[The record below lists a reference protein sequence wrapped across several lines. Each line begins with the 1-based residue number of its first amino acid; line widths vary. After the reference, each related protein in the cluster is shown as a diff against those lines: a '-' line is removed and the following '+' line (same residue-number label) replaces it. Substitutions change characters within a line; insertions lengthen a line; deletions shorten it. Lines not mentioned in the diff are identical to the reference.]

1 MKNKDIKTRHTCKRF
16 AAKICAIAAVFGA
29 AFFSGCAKGSTKQTE
44 KISIVC
50 TTFPQYDWVRNIISG
65 SESKFSVALLMS
77 KGTDLHNYQP
87 TAQDMV
93 RIASSD
99 LFIHVGGE
107 SDIWV
112 KDCLSEATNKNM
124 IVINLLETLGSGAK
138 LEETIEGMQD
148 EHDHHHHSEDC
159 DDDCAEEHEHEAH
172 HHDDEDEH
180 EHSHN
185 EEHSDQARHNHSG
198 EHNDEHVWLSLRN
211 AEIFVQSIADAV
223 CSLDRADEAAFRA
236 NEAAYIAKLKE
247 LDSRYAQTVGSAKRS
262 TILFG
267 DRFPF
272 RYLVDD
278 YGLEYFA
285 AFSGCSAESEASFE
299 TIAFL
304 AGKVSELALPVV
316 FTIEKS
322 DQKIARSI
330 IANAGK
336 SAEVVALDSM
346 QSVTSKDIEAG
357 ASYIEIMA
365 KNLEALQKALN

>member
-1 MKNKDIKTRHTCKRF
+1 MKNKDIKTRHTCKSL
-16 AAKICAIAAVFGA
+16 AAKICAIAAVFGVG
-29 AFFSGCAKGSTKQTE
+29 FLSGCAKGSTKQTE

-107 SDIWV
+107 SDVWV

-138 LEETIEGMQD
+138 FEETIEGMQD
-148 EHDHHHHSEDC
+148 KHDHHHHSEDC
-159 DDDCAEEHEHEAH
+159 DDDCAKEHEHEAH
-172 HHDDEDEH
+172 HDGENEH
-180 EHSHN
+180 EHS
-185 EEHSDQARHNHSG
+185 
-198 EHNDEHVWLSLRN
+198 HNDEHVWLSLRN
-211 AEIFVQSIADAV
+211 AETFVHSIADAV

-247 LDSRYAQTVGSAKRS
+247 LDSRYAQTVGSAKRR

-304 AGKVSELALPVV
+304 AGKVSKLALPVV

-330 IANAGK
+330 IANAGS
-336 SAEVVALDSM
+336 SAEVAVLDSM

>member
-1 MKNKDIKTRHTCKRF
+1 MKHKHTETRHTCKRL
-16 AAKICAIAAVFGA
+16 AAKLCVAAAIFGMT
-29 AFFSGCAKGSTKQTE
+29 FFSGCAKSTATKNE

-65 SESKFSVALLMS
+65 SESKFSVALLMN

-107 SDIWV
+107 SDVWV
-112 KDCLSEATNKNM
+112 KDCLSEATNKSM
-124 IVINLLETLGSGAK
+124 TVINLIELLGSRAK
-138 LEETIEGMQD
+138 IEEIVEGMQH
-148 EHDHHHHSEDC
+148 EG
-159 DDDCAEEHEHEAH
+159 EEHEEA
-172 HHDDEDEH
+172 EQEY
-180 EHSHN
+180 
-185 EEHSDQARHNHSG
+185 
-198 EHNDEHVWLSLRN
+198 DEHVWLSLQN
-211 AEIFVQSIADAV
+211 AAFFAGCITDAV
-223 CSLDRADEAAFRA
+223 CKLDCADEALYRA
-236 NEAAYIAKLKE
+236 NAEKYIAQLEKLDE
-247 LDSRYAQTVGSAKRS
+247 EYAQAVSSSKRKTV
-262 TILFG
+262 LFG

-285 AFSGCSAESEASFE
+285 AFAGCSAESEASFE

-304 AGKVSELALPVV
+304 ANKVSERALPVV

-330 IANAGK
+330 IANADTG
-336 SAEVVALDSM
+336 AEVLVLDSM

-357 ASYIEIMA
+357 ANYIGIMA
-365 KNLEALQKALN
+365 KNLEALKKALN

>member
-1 MKNKDIKTRHTCKRF
+1 MKNKDIKTRHTCKSL

-65 SESKFSVALLMS
+65 SESKFSVALLMN

-148 EHDHHHHSEDC
+148 EHDHHHHDEDC
-159 DDDCAEEHEHEAH
+159 DEDCAEEHEHEHEAH
-172 HHDDEDEH
+172 HDGED

-211 AEIFVQSIADAV
+211 AEIFVHSIADAV

-236 NEAAYIAKLKE
+236 NEAAYFAKLEE
-247 LDSRYAQTVGSAKRS
+247 LDSRYAQTVGSAKRR
-262 TILFG
+262 TLLFG

-278 YGLEYFA
+278 YALEYFA

-336 SAEVVALDSM
+336 SAEVAVLDSM

>member
-1 MKNKDIKTRHTCKRF
+1 MKNKDIKTRHTCKSL
-16 AAKICAIAAVFGA
+16 AAKICAIAAVFGV
-29 AFFSGCAKGSTKQTE
+29 AFFSGCAKGSIRQTE

-107 SDIWV
+107 SDVWV

-148 EHDHHHHSEDC
+148 KHDHHHHGEDC
-159 DDDCAEEHEHEAH
+159 DEDCAEEHEHEAH
-172 HHDDEDEH
+172 LDGED

-211 AEIFVQSIADAV
+211 AEIFVHSIADAV
-223 CSLDRADEAAFRA
+223 CSLDRADEAVFRS
-236 NEAAYIAKLKE
+236 NEATYIAKLKE
-247 LDSRYAQTVGSAKRS
+247 LDSRYAQTVGSAKRR

-330 IANAGK
+330 IANAGS
-336 SAEVVALDSM
+336 SAEAAVLDSM

>member
-1 MKNKDIKTRHTCKRF
+1 MKNKDIKTRHTYKSI
-16 AAKICAIAAVFGA
+16 AAKFCAIAAVFGV

-107 SDIWV
+107 SDVWV

-148 EHDHHHHSEDC
+148 EHDHHHHGED
-159 DDDCAEEHEHEAH
+159 
-172 HHDDEDEH
+172 

-211 AEIFVQSIADAV
+211 AEIFVHSIADAV
-223 CSLDRADEAAFRA
+223 CSLDRTDEAAFMA

-247 LDSRYAQTVGSAKRS
+247 LDSRYAQTVGSAKRR

>member
-1 MKNKDIKTRHTCKRF
+1 MKNKDIKTRHTYKRF

-65 SESKFSVALLMS
+65 SESKFSVALLMN

-107 SDIWV
+107 SDVWV

-148 EHDHHHHSEDC
+148 KHDHHHHGEDC
-159 DDDCAEEHEHEAH
+159 DEDCAEEHEHEAH
-172 HHDDEDEH
+172 HDGED

-198 EHNDEHVWLSLRN
+198 EQNDEHVWLSLRN

-236 NEAAYIAKLKE
+236 NATKYIAKLKE

-316 FTIEKS
+316 LTIEKS

-330 IANAGK
+330 IANAGS
-336 SAEVVALDSM
+336 SAEVAVLDSM

>member
-1 MKNKDIKTRHTCKRF
+1 MKHKHTKTRHTCKRL
-16 AAKICAIAAVFGA
+16 AAKLCAAAAIFGM
-29 AFFSGCAKGSTKQTE
+29 AFFSGCAKSTATKNE

-65 SESKFSVALLMS
+65 SESKFSLALLMN

-107 SDIWV
+107 SDVWV
-112 KDCLSEATNKNM
+112 KDCLSEATNKSM
-124 IVINLLETLGSGAK
+124 TVINLIELLGSRAK
-138 LEETIEGMQD
+138 TEEIVEGMQH
-148 EHDHHHHSEDC
+148 EG
-159 DDDCAEEHEHEAH
+159 EEHEH
-172 HHDDEDEH
+172 DEPEQ
-180 EHSHN
+180 EY
-185 EEHSDQARHNHSG
+185 
-198 EHNDEHVWLSLRN
+198 DEHVWLSLQN
-211 AEIFVQSIADAV
+211 AAFFAGCITDAV
-223 CSLDRADEAAFRA
+223 CKLDRADEALYRA
-236 NEAAYIAKLKE
+236 NAEKYIAQLEKLDE
-247 LDSRYAQTVGSAKRS
+247 EYAQTVSSSKRK
-262 TILFG
+262 TVLFG

-304 AGKVSELALPVV
+304 ANKVSERALPVV

-330 IANAGK
+330 IANAGTG
-336 SAEVVALDSM
+336 AEVLVIDSM

-357 ASYIEIMA
+357 ANYIGIMA
-365 KNLEALQKALN
+365 KNLEALKKALN

>member
-1 MKNKDIKTRHTCKRF
+1 MKNKDIKTRHTCKSL
-16 AAKICAIAAVFGA
+16 AAKICAIAAVFGVV
-29 AFFSGCAKGSTKQTE
+29 FFSGCTKSGTRQTE

-65 SESKFSVALLMS
+65 SESKFSVVLLMS

-107 SDIWV
+107 SDVWV

-159 DDDCAEEHEHEAH
+159 DEDCAEEHEHEAH
-172 HHDDEDEH
+172 LDGEDG
-180 EHSHN
+180 HSHN

-211 AEIFVQSIADAV
+211 AETFVHSIADAV
-223 CSLDRADEAAFRA
+223 CSLDRADESTFRA

-247 LDSRYAQTVGSAKRS
+247 LDSRYAQTVGSAKRC

>member
-1 MKNKDIKTRHTCKRF
+1 MKNKDIKTRHTCKSF
-16 AAKICAIAAVFGA
+16 ATKICAIAAVFGA
-29 AFFSGCAKGSTKQTE
+29 ALFSGCAKGSTRQTE

-107 SDIWV
+107 SDVWV

-148 EHDHHHHSEDC
+148 EHDHHHNGEDC
-159 DDDCAEEHEHEAH
+159 TEEHEHEAH
-172 HHDDEDEH
+172 HDGEDEH
-180 EHSHN
+180 S
-185 EEHSDQARHNHSG
+185 
-198 EHNDEHVWLSLRN
+198 HNDEHVWLSLRN
-211 AEIFVQSIADAV
+211 AETFVHSIADAV
-223 CSLDRADEAAFRA
+223 CSLDRADESTFRA
-236 NEAAYIAKLKE
+236 NEAAYIAQLKE
-247 LDSRYAQTVGSAKRS
+247 LDSRYAQTVGSAKRR

-330 IANAGK
+330 IANAGS
-336 SAEVVALDSM
+336 SAEVAVLDSM